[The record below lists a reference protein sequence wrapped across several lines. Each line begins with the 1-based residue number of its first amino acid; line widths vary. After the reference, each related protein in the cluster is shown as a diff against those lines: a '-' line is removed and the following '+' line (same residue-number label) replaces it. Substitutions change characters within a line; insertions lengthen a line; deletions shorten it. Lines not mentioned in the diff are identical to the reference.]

1 MARASSGTSSTRG
14 GCLGSTGRASSA
26 TSFGLIHS
34 ETTGVLTANGQTL
47 SGGDALLMEKET
59 TLSLTDGHDAEVL
72 VFDLAA

>member
-1 MARASSGTSSTRG
+1 MHLVRG
-14 GCLGSTGRASSA
+14 ALS
-26 TSFGLIHS
+26 
-34 ETTGVLTANGQTL
+34 ANGQAL